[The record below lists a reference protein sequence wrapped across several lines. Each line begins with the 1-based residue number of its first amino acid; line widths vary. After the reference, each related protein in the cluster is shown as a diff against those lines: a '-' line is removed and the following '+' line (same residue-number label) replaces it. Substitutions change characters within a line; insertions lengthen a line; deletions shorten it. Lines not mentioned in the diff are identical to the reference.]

1 MAKLSLREFQ
11 EELARKLSD
20 TAGGTSTRALLG
32 LQAGGELWLIDLAES
47 GEILPV
53 PTLTPVPLAIGWL
66 RGVAN
71 VRGMLYAVSDLAA
84 FQGGNPTV
92 LTGDARLLLPHAK
105 FGCNSALLVSR
116 VLGLRAREDFEPAE
130 NAEPDQRP
138 WVAGQFTDTQG
149 RLWRRFDPRR
159 LYTDERFLDVAA

>member
-20 TAGGTSTRALLG
+20 TSGATSTRALLG
-32 LQAGGELWLIDLAES
+32 LQSGAELWLIDLAES

-53 PTLTPVPLAIGWL
+53 PALTPVPLATGWL

-71 VRGMLYAVSDLAA
+71 VRGVLYAVSDFSA
-84 FQGGNPTV
+84 FQGNAPTA
-92 LTGDARLLLPHAK
+92 LTSDARLLLPHAK

-116 VLGLRAREDFEPAE
+116 VLGLRALDDFEPAD
-130 NAEPDQRP
+130 AALDPRP
-138 WVAGQFTDTQG
+138 WVSTQFSDTQG
-149 RLWRRFDPRR
+149 RLWRRFDPRK
-159 LYTDERFLDVAA
+159 LYTDARFLDVAA

>member
-20 TAGGTSTRALLG
+20 TSGQTSARALLG

-53 PTLTPVPLAIGWL
+53 PPLTPVPLATGWL

-71 VRGMLYAVSDLAA
+71 VRGVLYAVTDLAA
-84 FQGGNPTV
+84 FHGATPTALGNE
-92 LTGDARLLLPHAK
+92 ARLLLPHAK
-105 FGCNSALLVSR
+105 FHCNSALLVSR
-116 VLGLRAREDFEPAE
+116 VLGLRAFEDFEAADAPAD
-130 NAEPDQRP
+130 ARP
-138 WVAGQFTDTQG
+138 WVAAQYADTQG
-149 RLWRRFDPRR
+149 RLWRRIDPRK
-159 LYTDERFLDVAA
+159 LYTHDRFLDVAA